1 MLEQAGFTDVQVG
14 AGWDTFAGAG
24 GEANARAFEVYGF
37 PFLARA
43 AR

>member
-1 MLEQAGFTDVQVG
+1 VRVG
-14 AGWDTFAGAG
+14 AAWDTFAGSR

-43 AR
+43 PR